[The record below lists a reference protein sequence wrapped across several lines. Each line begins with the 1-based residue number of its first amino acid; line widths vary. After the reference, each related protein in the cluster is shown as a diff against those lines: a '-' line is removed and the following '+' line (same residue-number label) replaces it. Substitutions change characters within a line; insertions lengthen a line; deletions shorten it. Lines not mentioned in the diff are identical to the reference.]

1 MEYDG
6 DVLEEQK
13 EVEAEI
19 NKNSKRANR
28 DKTLQIEL
36 DKKDILITYSNIE
49 MVTVNFYEIDLE
61 VLFSR
66 TPFITK

>member
-13 EVEAEI
+13 EEEAEI

>member
-36 DKKDILITYSNIE
+36 DKKDILITDSNIE